1 MLSIDLLPTEVASH
15 APGAAGVFGSNFD
28 RFENDVTGVRSPE
41 FRSGISNGESTGI
54 N

>member
-15 APGAAGVFGSNFD
+15 APGVFGSNFD